1 MKFSIYILY
10 FLVFSFIGWI
20 IDSGYR
26 SLHDKKITN
35 AGYFRQLPIC
45 PIYGFGGIILVTLF
59 KFFKNEN
66 LFLTFI
72 IAAITMVLVE
82 YVGGLFCDKI
92 LNQRLWNY
100 SNSKFN
106 LHGHI
111 SLLQSFFWTIL
122 VIIFYFF
129 FLPQVLIFEKNLNI
143 LSVSSSILDIIIST
157 LFCLIL
163 LTITVL
169 NKTKKSER
177 RQ

>member
-1 MKFSIYILY
+1 MKFSTYILY

-26 SLHDKKITN
+26 SIHDKKITN
-35 AGYFRQLPIC
+35 AGYFKQLPIC

-66 LFLTFI
+66 LFITFI

-82 YVGGLFCDKI
+82 YIGGLFCDKV

-111 SLLQSFFWTIL
+111 SLLQSFYWTVL

-129 FLPQVLIFEKNLNI
+129 FFPQILIFEKNFSA
-143 LSVSSSILDIIIST
+143 LSTSSSVLDIIAST
-157 LFCLIL
+157 LLCLTL
-163 LTITVL
+163 LIITVM
-169 NKTKKSER
+169 NKNKKAEH